1 MATGEHILGRK
12 MLVKEEPKRKRKKY
26 FFFFYGQEA
35 IRNSSCLEFTVESD
49 GG

>member
-1 MATGEHILGRK
+1 MTTGEHILGRK
-12 MLVKEEPKRKRKKY
+12 MLLKEEPKRKQKKKSI
-26 FFFFYGQEA
+26 FYGQEA